1 MFRNGNILVLNSY
14 RKELLEALFTLGR
27 PCCWGDPSHTHRPSR
42 RAPRRQRRCSHRR
55 TRWASPCTCP
65 RGGTASRSCYSVL
78 RSPAPLPGSPWL
90 FLPGPGPLRSAAET
104 ECNPG
109 SPSVGWLF
117 HLQGKYCA
125 CEHVLRCFVQDFK
138 TKQDWG
144 LTEAKIVA
152 FTENGRSQ
160 KGPWFA
166 TKYY

>member
-27 PCCWGDPSHTHRPSR
+27 PCCWGDPSHTHRLSR
-42 RAPRRQRRCSHRR
+42 RALRRQRRCSHRR

-65 RGGTASRSCYSVL
+65 RGGTASRSCCSVL

-138 TKQDWG
+138 TKQD
-144 LTEAKIVA
+144 
-152 FTENGRSQ
+152 
-160 KGPWFA
+160 
-166 TKYY
+166 